1 MVPQASDNLLDLPG
15 TRGLALRQT
24 ESGAK
29 MHTRRAVLQQ
39 LAFALSLAWVPVSA
53 SLAQDKA
60 PAIDGYDPVAYFTE
74 KQPVQ
79 GKSTIS
85 YDWDDR
91 RYLFSS
97 AKHRDLF
104 AANPDRYEP
113 QFAGLCAAGVSAG
126 RKLKADP
133 KIWRIVDGKLY
144 VFSKAIT
151 NEEASANAVAVANT
165 KWKDIK

>member
-1 MVPQASDNLLDLPG
+1 M
-15 TRGLALRQT
+15 R
-24 ESGAK
+24 
-29 MHTRRAVLQQ
+29 TRRAVLKR
-39 LAFALSLAWVPVSA
+39 LAFTFALACVPISA
-53 SLAQDKA
+53 GLAQDKA

-91 RYLFSS
+91 RYQFSS
-97 AKHRDLF
+97 SKHRDLF
-104 AANPDRYEP
+104 VANPDRYEP

-126 RKLKADP
+126 KKLKADP
-133 KIWRIVDGKLY
+133 KVWRIVDGKLY
-144 VFSKAIT
+144 VFSKNMP
-151 NEEASANAVAVANT
+151 NEEAIASAVAVANT

>member
-1 MVPQASDNLLDLPG
+1 MN
-15 TRGLALRQT
+15 
-24 ESGAK
+24 
-29 MHTRRAVLQQ
+29 TRRATLQR
-39 LAFALSLAWVPVSA
+39 LALALTLAWIPGAA

-74 KQPVQ
+74 KKPVQ

-85 YDWDDR
+85 HDWDEK

-113 QFAGLCAAGVSAG
+113 QFGGLCAGGVS
-126 RKLKADP
+126 RDKKVKADP
-133 KIWRIVDGKLY
+133 TIWRIIDGKLY
-144 VFSKAIT
+144 VYSVQMP
-151 NEEASANAVAVANT
+151 NEETFAKVAAAANT
-165 KWKDIK
+165 KWKDMK

>member
-1 MVPQASDNLLDLPG
+1 MN
-15 TRGLALRQT
+15 TRRSALQHVALAL
-24 ESGAK
+24 A
-29 MHTRRAVLQQ
+29 
-39 LAFALSLAWVPVSA
+39 LAWFPSAA
-53 SLAQDKA
+53 SLAQDKT

-74 KQPVQ
+74 KRPVQ
-79 GKSTIS
+79 GMSTIS
-85 YDWDDR
+85 HDWDDR

-113 QFAGLCAAGVSAG
+113 QFGGLCAGAVSHG
-126 RKLKADP
+126 KKVKADP

-144 VFSKAIT
+144 VFSVQMKS
-151 NEEASANAVAVANT
+151 EEAFATAAAVANT